1 MTDDRRNRE
10 PESLRMMHGEAGEAI
25 LRQIEAIALDFARLI
40 LEVPF
45 GEIYSRLGLEP
56 RIRQLVTVSALI
68 ALG

>member
-1 MTDDRRNRE
+1 
-10 PESLRMMHGEAGEAI
+10 MMHGEAGEAI